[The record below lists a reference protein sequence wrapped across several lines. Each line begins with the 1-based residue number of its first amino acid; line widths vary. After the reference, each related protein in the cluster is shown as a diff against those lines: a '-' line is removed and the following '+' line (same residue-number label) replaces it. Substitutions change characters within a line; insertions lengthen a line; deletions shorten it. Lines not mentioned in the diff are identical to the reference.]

1 MFNGIFNQ
9 FLDQSVENP
18 PKIVGGANRQTEPN
32 RKIRPLWGGFGIY
45 YSLWEFY

>member
-18 PKIVGGANRQTEPN
+18 PKMVGGPN
-32 RKIRPLWGGFGIY
+32 RKTETLQKNLPTLGGFGQSI
-45 YSLWEFY
+45 LGL